1 MLNSIHIADTMIFET
16 CCGGSVILLIFY
28 DALWWWDDVSGGN
41 WQDDS
46 GHWTGASRD
55 IMVDKITGDAR
66 ILEW

>member
-1 MLNSIHIADTMIFET
+1 MLNSLLSTNAMMFET
-16 CCGGSVILLIFY
+16 CCGGSVIILIFY
-28 DALWWWDDVSGGN
+28 DALWWLDDISGGN

-55 IMVDKITGDAR
+55 MVVDEIAGDAR